1 MSSAFDDSVFHLDTA
16 LDATGDAHIRITG
29 DLDWDSADE
38 LTEAARALL
47 RADPA
52 PRRLRLDCARLTLC
66 DSLGLASLLMVH
78 RASGE
83 AGTPLHLDNRPEVLR
98 RLLDLTGTAERSAG
112 PDTTRRSEYDRPE
125 TIEDTADLVTVAGG
139 HGIGVP
145 AD

>member
-78 RASGE
+78 RASAE
-83 AGTPLHLDNRPEVLR
+83 AGIPLQLDNRPAPLR
-98 RLLDLTGTAERSAG
+98 RLLDMTGTAFLFDDATGSGVSGEAG
-112 PDTTRRSEYDRPE
+112 AAPP
-125 TIEDTADLVTVAGG
+125 
-139 HGIGVP
+139 P
-145 AD
+145 APPGRT

>member
-78 RASGE
+78 RACGE

-98 RLLDLTGTAERSAG
+98 RLLDLTGTAELFDGSAG
-112 PDTTRRSEYDRPE
+112 RAADAPDASGE
-125 TIEDTADLVTVAGG
+125 AGAAPP
-139 HGIGVP
+139 P
-145 AD
+145 APPGRT